1 MGKGKNV
8 KVCLP
13 GGPGD
18 AEACSRQLF
27 MDSFTWIQ
35 LSWILSDD
43 RKVFKLLSLIK
54 SGIKASF
61 LVILSFLV
69 FKI

>member
-1 MGKGKNV
+1 MKFKDFSIRVLKHGYR
-8 KVCLP
+8 KVTRKQFLNPEC
-13 GGPGD
+13 D
-18 AEACSRQLF
+18 CNRQSSN
-27 MDSFTWIQ
+27 D
-35 LSWILSDD
+35 
-43 RKVFKLLSLIK
+43 KVFKLLSLIK